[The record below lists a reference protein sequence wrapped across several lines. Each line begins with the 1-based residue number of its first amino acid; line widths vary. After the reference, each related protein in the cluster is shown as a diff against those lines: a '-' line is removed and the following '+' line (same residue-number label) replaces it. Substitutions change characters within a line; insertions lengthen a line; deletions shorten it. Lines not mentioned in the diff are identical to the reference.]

1 MYEAKHFAC
10 APVTI
15 ALSAT
20 LQVGRSAM
28 IAAGS
33 LACLASARIA
43 VLFMSGEPT
52 MNSRLMSLRTSLRP
66 LTPITIA
73 AMPNATSTAA
83 ATYPPISK
91 TLRCVIALPP
101 LDSCC
106 PH

>member
-52 MNSRLMSLRTSLRP
+52 MNSRLTSLRTSLRP

-83 ATYPPISK
+83 AT
-91 TLRCVIALPP
+91 
-101 LDSCC
+101 
-106 PH
+106 